1 VDRFTA
7 AERELRGAAPHA
19 LLAAARGALVTHYA
33 AVDVDLL
40 LADYAL
46 TILQP
51 VSAAPYTAE
60 PLPVHTSPAGRAFGA
75 QRVHTETDTRNGV
88 LTAHLPISVRGDRIG
103 VLSVRFPEDAYDPA
117 AEPELAE
124 LAEVLGHEIFVA
136 ERDTDLYLQARR
148 ADRLTLAAE
157 MQWELLPARSVSRP
171 EYDIGGGLE
180 PAYAI
185 HGDNFDWSASGE
197 HLTLTVTNGMGEGVE
212 AALLTS
218 LAVHALRN
226 GRRADLSLADQAFL
240 GDQAVYGH
248 YRGRVHLAALLMR
261 FELATGDTEII
272 DAGSPKVW
280 RLRGGKVEPVEL
292 EPQLPLGMFED
303 TIYTAQ
309 HVRLESG
316 DRLLF
321 VSDGVYDALSP
332 AGERYSERALARA
345 ITSTRLLPPAQVPR
359 AVLRELTT
367 HRGSP
372 DPEDDAM
379 VVCLDWHGRS
389 AAAPSAPEPPGVEP
403 TAHG

>member
-7 AERELRGAAPHA
+7 AERELRGAAPHS
-19 LLAAARGALVTHYA
+19 LLAAARGALITHYA

-40 LADYAL
+40 MADYAL

-51 VSAAPYTAE
+51 VSATPYQAE
-60 PLPVHTSPAGRAFGA
+60 SQAIHSSSAGRAFGA
-75 QRVHTETDTRNGV
+75 QRPHRETDPHTGV
-88 LTAHLPISVRGDRIG
+88 VTAHLPISVRGDRIG
-103 VLSVRFPEDAYDPA
+103 VLSVAFPEGAYDPA
-117 AEPELAE
+117 LEAELVE
-124 LAEVLGHEIFVA
+124 LAEVLGHEIVVA

-171 EYDIGGGLE
+171 EYDVGGGLE

-185 HGDNFDWSASGE
+185 HGDNFDWSAAGE
-197 HLTLTVTNGMGEGVE
+197 YLTLTVTNGTGEGVE

-248 YRGRVHLAALLMR
+248 YRGRVHLAALLLR
-261 FELATGDTEII
+261 FELATGRVEVI

-280 RLRGGKVEPVEL
+280 RLRAGKVEPVPL

-303 TIYTAQ
+303 TVYTTQ
-309 HVRLESG
+309 HLQLEEG

-321 VSDGVYDALSP
+321 VSDGVYDAVSP
-332 AGERYSERALARA
+332 GGERYSERALARA
-345 ITSTRLLPPAQVPR
+345 ITSTRLLPPAQVPH

-372 DPEDDAM
+372 EPEDDAM
-379 VVCLDWHGRS
+379 VVCLDWRGRD
-389 AAAPSAPEPPGVEP
+389 AAHPQAADRD
-403 TAHG
+403 